1 MEQRRVCFTLQTS
14 EDEILEGEEFFPFSV
29 ESSDSAIAEIIPS
42 SGQIN
47 IIDNDRKFS
56 DVWECRTSKEWTH
69 WSIVAQ
75 LSVEY
80 VGAHKMV
87 TIEDLQ
93 VSDNYWQTI
102 IFFYPWDRLP
112 PL

>member
-1 MEQRRVCFTLQTS
+1 MVVDDLISSSVIDLTFTPMEQRRVCLTLQTS

-56 DVWECRTSKEWTH
+56 DVWGCRTSKEWTH
-69 WSIVAQ
+69 IG
-75 LSVEY
+75 L
-80 VGAHKMV
+80 
-87 TIEDLQ
+87 
-93 VSDNYWQTI
+93 
-102 IFFYPWDRLP
+102 
-112 PL
+112 